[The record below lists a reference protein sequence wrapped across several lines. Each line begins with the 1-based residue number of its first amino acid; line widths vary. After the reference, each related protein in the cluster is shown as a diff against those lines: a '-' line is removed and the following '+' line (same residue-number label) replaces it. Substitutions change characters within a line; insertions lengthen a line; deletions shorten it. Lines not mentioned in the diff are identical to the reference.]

1 MTFHKRRSVRVVKP
15 LFGFIGE
22 AIALRKQFWAR
33 VRGTTWQRNLIVL
46 WIGEL
51 IAISGFS
58 VTLPFLPYY
67 VQELGITELDRV
79 AFWAG
84 LLTTAQS
91 TTMAIV
97 APLWG
102 LLADRYGRKI
112 MVVRAMLGGAV
123 IISLMGVV
131 QNVHQLLILRAIQ
144 GMLTGTVPA
153 ATTLIA
159 SSTPSHRR
167 GYALGMLQ
175 MAIYLGSTVGPFLGG
190 LVADNLGY
198 RATFWVTGGLL
209 FVAGVLTAAL
219 VREEFTPPERGGTR
233 MWEGLLLVLR
243 TRALMTLYGVRM
255 LLGMAAQI
263 VGPVFSL
270 FVQSISSPDA
280 KVASLAGTIAG
291 LASLTGAL
299 SAVFLGQASDRV
311 GSRRILLLSSAAS
324 GVLYALMAGARTPA
338 QLGVLRALA
347 GISAG
352 GILASVSALQASLAP
367 TGRYGAVY
375 GVNTSLM
382 AAANAV
388 SPMIGATLAASWGL
402 PSVFFGAAAI
412 YGLGTAV
419 AALVLPGSVTEAEKH
434 EQSPSDR
441 GEMTKCQITHTDR
454 VCHNESR
461 SESGPF
467 V

>member
-1 MTFHKRRSVRVVKP
+1 MRRADRPVPFVKRRSVRPVRP
-15 LFGFIGE
+15 RLGFIAE
-22 AIALRKQFWAR
+22 ALAHRKRFWAQIR
-33 VRGTTWQRNLIVL
+33 ATSWQRNLAVL

-91 TTMAIV
+91 TTMAVV

-112 MVVRAMLGGAV
+112 MVVRAMFGGAA
-123 IISLMGVV
+123 IISLMAAA
-131 QNVHQLLILRAIQ
+131 QNVYHLLILRAIQ

-159 SSTPSHRR
+159 SNTPAARR

-175 MAIYLGSTVGPFLGG
+175 MAIYLGSTVGPFVGG

-198 RATFWVTGGLL
+198 RATFLVTGALL
-209 FVAGVLTAAL
+209 LIAGILTSAL
-219 VREEFTPPERGGTR
+219 VREEFTPPARERAR
-233 MWEGLLLVLR
+233 VWEGLLIVVR
-243 TRALMTLYGVRM
+243 TRALMTLYGVRV

-263 VGPVFSL
+263 AAPVFSL
-270 FVQSISSPDA
+270 FVQSISSSDA
-280 KVASLAGTIAG
+280 RVASLAGTIAG

-299 SAVFLGQASDRV
+299 SAVVLGRASDRI
-311 GSRRILLLSSAAS
+311 GSRRILLVCSVACA
-324 GVLYALMAGARTPA
+324 GLYGLMAGVRTPL
-338 QLGVLRALA
+338 QLGVLRALV
-347 GISAG
+347 GIAAG
-352 GILASVSALQASLAP
+352 GILASVSVLQASLAP
-367 TGRYGAVY
+367 AGRYGAVY

-382 AAANAV
+382 AVANAI
-388 SPMIGATLAASWGL
+388 SPMIGAGLTASWGL
-402 PSVFFGAAAI
+402 PSVFWGSAVM
-412 YGLGTAV
+412 YGVGTGV
-419 AALVLPGSVTEAEKH
+419 AALVLPAAPPVEEQQAPAE
-434 EQSPSDR
+434 S
-441 GEMTKCQITHTDR
+441 
-454 VCHNESR
+454 
-461 SESGPF
+461 
-467 V
+467 

>member
-1 MTFHKRRSVRVVKP
+1 MTEQKRRRVRAPKP
-15 LFGFIGE
+15 RIGFLVE
-22 AIALRKQFWAR
+22 AIAGRKQFWAQ
-33 VRGTTWQRNLIVL
+33 VRGATWQRNLAVL

-67 VQELGITELDRV
+67 VQELGITGLDRV

-91 TTMAIV
+91 TTMAVV

-112 MVVRAMLGGAV
+112 MVVRAMFGGAV
-123 IISLMGVV
+123 IISLMGLVG
-131 QNVHQLLILRAIQ
+131 NVYQLIVLRAIQ

-159 SSTPSHRR
+159 SSTPPKRR

-190 LVADNLGY
+190 LIADNLGY

-209 FVAGVLTAAL
+209 LVAGILTAWL
-219 VREEFTPPERGGTR
+219 VREDFTPPPERGRAR
-233 MWEGLLLVLR
+233 MWEGLLIVLR
-243 TRALMTLYGVRM
+243 TRALMALYGVRVV
-255 LLGMAAQI
+255 LGMAAQ
-263 VGPVFSL
+263 VVAPMFSL
-270 FVQSISSPDA
+270 FVQTIAAPDA
-280 KVASLAGTIAG
+280 KVASLAGSIAG
-291 LASLTGAL
+291 LASLTSAL
-299 SAVFLGQASDRV
+299 SAVFLGRASDRI
-311 GSRRILLLSSAAS
+311 GSRRILLLCSGASVALFALMS
-324 GVLYALMAGARTPA
+324 GVRTPT
-338 QLGVLRALA
+338 QLAMLRALA
-347 GISAG
+347 GITAG

-388 SPMIGATLAASWGL
+388 SPMIGAGLAGSWGL
-402 PSVFFGAAAI
+402 PSVFLGSAVM

-419 AALVLPGSVTEAEKH
+419 AAVVLPHSATQAE
-434 EQSPSDR
+434 EQEP
-441 GEMTKCQITHTDR
+441 E
-454 VCHNESR
+454 E
-461 SESGPF
+461 
-467 V
+467 

>member
-1 MTFHKRRSVRVVKP
+1 MADHKRRRVRAPKP
-15 LFGFIGE
+15 RYGFLVE
-22 AIALRKQFWAR
+22 AIAGRKQFWAQI
-33 VRGTTWQRNLIVL
+33 RGATWQRNLAVL

-67 VQELGITELDRV
+67 VQELGITGLDRV

-91 TTMAIV
+91 TTMALV

-112 MVVRAMLGGAV
+112 MVVRAMFGGAV
-123 IISLMGVV
+123 VISLMGLVG
-131 QNVHQLLILRAIQ
+131 NVYQLMVLRAIQ

-159 SSTPSHRR
+159 SSTPPKRR

-190 LVADNLGY
+190 FVADNLGY
-198 RATFWVTGGLL
+198 RATFWVTGALL
-209 FVAGVLTAAL
+209 FVAGVLTALL
-219 VREEFTPPERGGTR
+219 VREDFTPPERGRSR

-243 TRALMTLYGVRM
+243 TRALMTLYGVRVV
-255 LLGMAAQI
+255 LGMAAQI
-263 VGPVFSL
+263 VGPMFSL
-270 FVQSISSPDA
+270 FVQSISSPGA
-280 KVASLAGTIAG
+280 KVASLAGSIAG

-299 SAVFLGQASDRV
+299 SAMFLGRASDRI
-311 GSRRILLLSSAAS
+311 GSRRILLLCSGAS
-324 GVLYALMAGARTPA
+324 VALYALMSGVRTPA
-338 QLGVLRALA
+338 QLAALRALA
-347 GISAG
+347 GITAG

-367 TGRYGAVY
+367 AGRYGAVY

-388 SPMIGATLAASWGL
+388 SPMIGAGLAASWGL
-402 PSVFFGAAAI
+402 PSVFLGSAMM
-412 YGLGTAV
+412 YGLGTVV
-419 AALVLPGSVTEAEKH
+419 AALVLPHSTPEPE
-434 EQSPSDR
+434 EP
-441 GEMTKCQITHTDR
+441 ELT
-454 VCHNESR
+454 
-461 SESGPF
+461 
-467 V
+467 

>member
-1 MTFHKRRSVRVVKP
+1 MTDRRRRPIRAVRPQV
-15 LFGFIGE
+15 GFIGE
-22 AIALRKQFWAR
+22 AITLRKQFWAQ
-33 VRGTTWQRNLIVL
+33 VRGATWQRNLVVL

-67 VQELGITELDRV
+67 VQELGIAELDRV

-91 TTMAIV
+91 TTMALV

-112 MVVRAMLGGAV
+112 MVVRAMFGGAA
-123 IISLMGVV
+123 IISLMGVA
-131 QNVHQLLILRAIQ
+131 QNVYQLLILRAIQ

-159 SSTPSHRR
+159 SGTPPERR
-167 GYALGMLQ
+167 GYALGILQ
-175 MAIYLGSTVGPFLGG
+175 MAVYLGSTVGPFLGG
-190 LVADNLGY
+190 LIADGLGY
-198 RATFWVTGGLL
+198 RATFWVTGSLL
-209 FVAGVLTAAL
+209 LVAGILTALL
-219 VREEFTPPERGGTR
+219 VREEFTPPERGRAR

-243 TRALMTLYGVRM
+243 TRALMTLYGVRV
-255 LLGMAAQI
+255 LLGMAVQI
-263 VGPVFSL
+263 VGPMFSL

-280 KVASLAGTIAG
+280 RVAALAGTIAG
-291 LASLTGAL
+291 LASLTSAV
-299 SAVFLGQASDRV
+299 SAVFLGRASDRG
-311 GSRRILLLSSAAS
+311 GSRRVLLLCSVAS
-324 GVLYALMAGARTPA
+324 GVLYALMAGVRTPL

-367 TGRYGAVY
+367 AGRYGAVY

-402 PSVFFGAAAI
+402 PSVFFGAAAM
-412 YGLGTAV
+412 YGLGTVV
-419 AALVLPGSVTEAEKH
+419 AALVLPGSVAEAEAH
-434 EQSPSDR
+434 PQDPGDR
-441 GEMTKCQITHTDR
+441 ED
-454 VCHNESR
+454 
-461 SESGPF
+461 
-467 V
+467 

>member
-1 MTFHKRRSVRVVKP
+1 MADRKKRLVRGVKP
-15 LFGFIGE
+15 RFGFIGE
-22 AIALRKQFWAR
+22 AVAHRKQFWAQ
-33 VRGTTWQRNLIVL
+33 VRDTNWQRNLVVL

-91 TTMAIV
+91 TTMALV

-112 MVVRAMLGGAV
+112 MVVRAMFGGAV
-123 IISLMGVV
+123 IISLMGVS
-131 QNVHQLLILRAIQ
+131 QNVYQLLVLRAIQ

-153 ATTLIA
+153 ATTLVA
-159 SSTPSHRR
+159 SSTPPHRR

-175 MAIYLGSTVGPFLGG
+175 MAIYLGSTVGPFVGG
-190 LVADNLGY
+190 LIADNLGY

-209 FVAGVLTAAL
+209 LVAGILTAAL
-219 VREEFTPPERGGTR
+219 VREEFTPPERERTR

-243 TRALMTLYGVRM
+243 TRALMALYGVRV
-255 LLGMAAQI
+255 LLGMAVQI
-263 VGPVFSL
+263 VGPMFSL
-270 FVQSISSPDA
+270 FVQSISSPDVR
-280 KVASLAGTIAG
+280 VASLAGTIAG

-299 SAVFLGQASDRV
+299 SAVFLGRASDRV
-311 GSRRILLLSSAAS
+311 GSRRILLLCSIAS
-324 GVLYALMAGARTPA
+324 GALYALMAGVRTPV

-367 TGRYGAVY
+367 AGRYGAVY

-382 AAANAV
+382 AAANAI
-388 SPMIGATLAASWGL
+388 SPMIGATMAANWGL
-402 PSVFFGAAAI
+402 PSVFLGAAAM
-412 YGLGTAV
+412 YGLGTVV
-419 AALVLPGSVTEAEKH
+419 AALVLPGRKPESLE
-434 EQSPSDR
+434 
-441 GEMTKCQITHTDR
+441 
-454 VCHNESR
+454 NEPG
-461 SESGPF
+461 SGD
-467 V
+467 